1 MGGSGLLSVSARQH
15 LGRFHRNAL
24 TIHSDHSLVESGP
37 YQRVRHPLYA
47 ATIGVFVG
55 IGAVLG
61 NWFSVA
67 LAGLPTLALIRRI
80 HIEEDMLVK
89 ALGPDYLRYQERT
102 ARLVPGMW

>member
-1 MGGSGLLSVSARQH
+1 MLSASARRH
-15 LGRFHRNAL
+15 LGRFHRDAL
-24 TIHSDHSLVESGP
+24 TVHADHQLVETGP
-37 YQRVRHPLYA
+37 YRRVRHPLYT

-61 NWFSVA
+61 NWISLA

-80 HIEEDMLVK
+80 HVEEDMLVK

-102 ARLVPGMW
+102 ARLVPGVW